1 VKKVLITGG
10 SGDLGRVLC
19 EQAAAKGYAVT
30 AGYLTRLSRL
40 RAGTPLQ
47 LDLNDREAVKAALD
61 QVQPHIILHTA
72 VPPMSA
78 PNLRAQ
84 IVASA
89 YHLRTFCPR
98 ETLLVFLSTDM
109 VFDGTQ
115 PPYADDAPP
124 SPLSAY
130 GQAKAEM
137 ELMADHVIRTSLIY
151 DFERGNKQ
159 TEWLL
164 EKVQRGETLRLYEDE
179 MRSAIWVVNLAE
191 AILELIENPFFSGAL
206 NVAAPTAVS
215 RLTLGEKL
223 LEALGIAAARIEAVS
238 SASTGRPANLT
249 LDVSKAQLLL
259 KKPLL
264 SLEDAY
270 ARWRSSQP
278 AYTE

>member
-1 VKKVLITGG
+1 MKKLLVTGG
-10 SGDLGRVLC
+10 SGDLGRELC
-19 EQAAAKGYAVT
+19 RQAAAKGYQVT
-30 AGYLTRLSRL
+30 ATYLTRAHRL

-61 QVQPHIILHTA
+61 QVQPQVIIHTA
-72 VPPMSA
+72 VPPMNA

-98 ETLLVFLSTDM
+98 ETKLIFLSTDM
-109 VFDGTQ
+109 IFDGTQ

-137 ELMADHVIRTSLIY
+137 ELMADFVVRTSLIY

-159 TEWLL
+159 TDWML
-164 EKVQRGETLRLYEDE
+164 EKIGRGEPLRLYEDE
-179 MRSAIWVVNLAE
+179 FRSAIWVVNLAE
-191 AILELIENPFFSGAL
+191 AILELIENPFFQGAL

-215 RLTLGEKL
+215 RLTLGTKL
-223 LEALGIAAARIEAVS
+223 LEALGIVGAHIEAVS
-238 SASTGRPANLT
+238 SALTGRPANLT

-259 KKPLL
+259 KTPLL
-264 SLEDAY
+264 SLEEAF
-270 ARWRSSQP
+270 ARWREG
-278 AYTE
+278 AVERF